1 MKLDVPQPETN
12 GSLKRHDVIVVGG
25 GPAGLTAALYTGR
38 ARLDTLVLERMGP
51 GGQLLNTELIEDYTG
66 FKSITG
72 HEMARLFEEHML
84 EHGGKLGYGSVTE
97 VWTEGN
103 RKRVRTEEGDEYEA
117 KAVIVC
123 TGGIA
128 RKLGVPGEAELAG
141 RGVSY
146 CAICDG
152 AFFKDQV
159 LAVVGGG
166 DSAAEEAAFLTR
178 FASKVYLVHRRASM
192 RAQKV
197 LQERLFGNPKV
208 EAVWNTAIEEIG
220 GDGQVQWLK
229 TRNTEDGSEGK
240 LEVSGVFVYVGF
252 EPSSAVLRD
261 PAIERDGMGFVKTD
275 EKMETGQPG
284 IFVAG
289 DVRAQYVRQ
298 ITNAVGDATIAA
310 VAATKY
316 LEALEDV
323 EHGRVRVQAGQVEEK
338 VEEIEQAAMEAGGTQ
353 W

>member
-1 MKLDVPQPETN
+1 MN
-12 GSLKRHDVIVVGG
+12 GSDGKSYDVIVVGA

-38 ARLDTLVLERMGP
+38 ARLSTLVLERMGV
-51 GGQLLNTELIEDYTG
+51 GGQLMNTELIEDYTG
-66 FKSITG
+66 FKSIAG

-84 EHGGKLGYGSVTE
+84 EHGGEIGYGTVSE
-97 VWTEGN
+97 VWTEGT
-103 RKRVRTEEGDEYEA
+103 RKRVRTEEGDEYVA

-123 TGGIA
+123 SGGTA
-128 RKLGVPGEAELAG
+128 RKLGVPGEEELAG

-159 LAVVGGG
+159 IAVVGGG

-178 FASKVYLVHRRASM
+178 YASKVYVVHRRETM

-197 LQERLFGNPKV
+197 LQERLFGNEKV
-208 EAVWNTAIEEIG
+208 EPVWNAVVEEIG
-220 GDGQVQWLK
+220 GDGQVQWIR
-229 TRNTEDGSEGK
+229 TRNVVDGSEGR
-240 LEVSGVFVYVGF
+240 LEVGGVFVYVGF
-252 EPSSAVLRD
+252 EPHSALVRD
-261 PAIERDGMGFVKTD
+261 AAVERDEMGFIRTD
-275 EKMETGQPG
+275 DKMETGQPG

-316 LEALEDV
+316 LEGLEHV
-323 EHGRVRVQAGQVEEK
+323 ESGHDRLPPGAPAGEVLEK
-338 VEEIEQAAMEAGGTQ
+338 VEEIEQAAMEASGTQ

>member
-1 MKLDVPQPETN
+1 MKSYDV
-12 GSLKRHDVIVVGG
+12 VVVGA

-38 ARLDTLVLERMGP
+38 AKLSTLVLEKMGP

-72 HEMARLFEEHML
+72 QEMARLFEEHAL
-84 EHGGKLGYGSVTE
+84 EFGAEIGYGTVAE
-97 VWTEGN
+97 IWGEGL

-123 TGGIA
+123 SGGMP

-166 DSAAEEAAFLTR
+166 DSAVEEATFLTR
-178 FASKVYLVHRRASM
+178 YASKLYLIHRRAEL

-197 LQERLFGNPKV
+197 LQDRVLGNPKV
-208 EAVWNTAIEEIG
+208 EMVWNTVVEEIG

-229 TRNTEDGSEGK
+229 TRRTDDGSAGK
-240 LEVSGVFVYVGF
+240 LEVGGVFIYVGF
-252 EPSSAVLRD
+252 NPSSGLFRD
-261 PAIERDGMGFVKTD
+261 PVKVDPLGFVVTD
-275 EKMETGQPG
+275 DKMESSQVGV
-284 IFVAG
+284 FVAG
-289 DVRAQYVRQ
+289 DVRSQFVRQ
-298 ITNAVGDATIAA
+298 ITNAVGDATTAA
-310 VAATKY
+310 IAATKY
-316 LEALEDV
+316 IEALEDV
-323 EHGRVRVQAGQVEEK
+323 EHRHGTQLDGEARVILGATAGQYP
-338 VEEIEQAAMEAGGTQ
+338 
-353 W
+353 